1 MNIPENPIAV
11 ELTHIT
17 QDTIGNPVLTL
28 SAPIIP
34 FNPGQIMQA
43 FIYDDQIIIIPM
55 LMIM

>member
-11 ELTHIT
+11 ELLRIK
-17 QDTIGNPVLTL
+17 DKSGNPVIEL

-34 FNPGQIMQA
+34 FRQNQIMQA

-55 LMIM
+55 LMTM